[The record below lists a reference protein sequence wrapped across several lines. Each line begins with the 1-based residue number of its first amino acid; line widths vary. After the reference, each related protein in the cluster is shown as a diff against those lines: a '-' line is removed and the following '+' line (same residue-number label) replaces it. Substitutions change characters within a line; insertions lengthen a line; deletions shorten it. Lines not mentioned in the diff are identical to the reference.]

1 MEQKQVEVLEQIRMA
16 QDAEGNVKIQISD
29 ELFEDLPLYIM
40 FLAVN
45 IEVLSNVLGISI
57 ETIFEFVKDNIKG
70 KPIEFD

>member
-1 MEQKQVEVLEQIRMA
+1 MGQKQVEVLEQIRMA